1 MNDWQK
7 NTKEEKEIDLW
18 RFVEVL
24 LKRFWVIVLAAV
36 IFAVGGFLY
45 TKLCVKPMY
54 RTHFKA
60 YIKNRV
66 DTVVTDQNDTTP
78 TGDLNASIG
87 MMYLYNEV
95 IRSRSVLVAAAQ
107 DVNLNYGYGTLSGM
121 VTTELPEKASLI
133 KVYVSADNPETAV
146 KLAMAIANQA
156 KERGQEL
163 EPRSSMEIV
172 DDPVA
177 PTSPYAPQPTRNA
190 VIAALI
196 GGVLVYALFVV
207 IDLINDR
214 VKSGEDLEHRYGVV
228 VVGRIPDM
236 NQMGKGYRYKYR
248 YSYRRNYYGK
258 GYGYRK

>member
-1 MNDWQK
+1 MNDWK
-7 NTKEEKEIDLW
+7 KSVKEEKEIDLW

-36 IFAVGGFLY
+36 VFAVGGFLY
-45 TKLCVKPMY
+45 TKLCIKPMY

-66 DTVVTDQNDTTP
+66 TTVVTDQNDSTN

-95 IRSRSVLVAAAQ
+95 ICSRSVLVSAAQ
-107 DVNLNYGYGTLSGM
+107 DVGLNYGYSTLAGM

-133 KVYVSADNPETAV
+133 NVYVSADDPETAV
-146 KLAMAIANQA
+146 NLAMAIAEYA
-156 KERGQEL
+156 KERGREL

-177 PTSPYAPQPTRNA
+177 PSSPYAPQPTRNA

-214 VKSGEDLEHRYGVV
+214 VKSGEDLENRYDVV

-236 NQMGKGYRYKYR
+236 DQMGKGYRYKYR